1 MAMKYLRGILFFVL
15 VTAFATSNAVTNRVK
30 MLQRN
35 SSSHFTEGRMKS
47 FLEDFCRERYEDCF
61 PERLYINGSLA
72 ITSFKKTR
80 TKYEVSGTHSFQGK
94 AILGFR
100 NSYKDIRFKTFVTP
114 QKHFI
119 KVEFHKWFVPNF
131 PGEDG
136 HWEIA
141 VEYVPVGKPKVALVL
156 GGGGAKGAATI
167 GALKAIHKTGIK
179 VDYVVGT
186 SIGSVIGGLYV
197 AGYSPN
203 EIESLFLN
211 NEWLRLL
218 ADKPAKKDKSRNI
231 IGITKGDVVQQKLDA
246 LFRKKKCRT
255 FKSTRIPFRCVTTDI
270 IRIKEVILGNDSL
283 AKAIRASISIPGVY
297 RPVEIGGLQLID
309 GGLMNNLPVDVARR
323 MGASIVI
330 AIDLEQDN
338 KESAGLW
345 EELGKLMSI
354 QGLTNLIGSNSKK
367 REANIKDADVY
378 IHPHLSGFN
387 ISSFGVNNFKSMEEI
402 GEETVQKK
410 WKELLKVKKRI
421 QSNKTK
427 K

>member
-1 MAMKYLRGILFFVL
+1 MKILRGILFFVL
-15 VTAFATSNAVTNRVK
+15 VTAFATSNAVTNREM

-35 SSSHFTEGRMKS
+35 SSSHFTKGRMKS

-61 PERLYINGSLA
+61 PERQYKNGSLA
-72 ITSFKKTR
+72 INFFKKIK
-80 TKYEVSGTHSFQGK
+80 TKYEVSGTHSYQGK
-94 AILGFR
+94 ATLGFR
-100 NSYKDIRFKTFVTP
+100 NSYKDIRFKAFVTP

-131 PGEDG
+131 PGKDG

-141 VEYVPVGKPKVALVL
+141 VEYVPIGKPKVALVL

-167 GALKAIHKTGIK
+167 GALKVIQRTGIK

-186 SIGSVIGGLYV
+186 SIGSVIGGLYA
-197 AGYSPN
+197 AGYLPN

-218 ADKPAKKDKSRNI
+218 ADKPAKKDKSRNV

-255 FKSTRIPFRCVTTDI
+255 FKSTRIPFRCVTTDVM
-270 IRIKEVILGNDSL
+270 RIKEVILSNDSL

-297 RPVEIGGLQLID
+297 RPVEIGGLKLID

-330 AIDLEQDN
+330 AIDLEQD
-338 KESAGLW
+338 KKDSEGLW
-345 EELGKLMSI
+345 NQLKDQLSI
-354 QGLTNLIGSNSKK
+354 QGITDLIGSNAKK
-367 REANIKDADVY
+367 HEANVKDADVY
-378 IHPHLSGFN
+378 IHPNLSGFN
-387 ISSFGVNNFKSMEEI
+387 ISSFGTNNFKSMEEI
-402 GEETVQKK
+402 GEETARKK
-410 WKELLKVKKRI
+410 KDELLIVKKRI
-421 QSNKTK
+421 Q
-427 K
+427 

>member
-1 MAMKYLRGILFFVL
+1 MKSFRGILFFLL
-15 VTAFATSNAVTNRVK
+15 VTAFTMSNAATNREM
-30 MLQRN
+30 MLQRYF
-35 SSSHFTEGRMKS
+35 SSHFTEGRMKL

-61 PERLYINGSLA
+61 PERKYTNGSLA
-72 ITSFKKTR
+72 ITTFKKTR
-80 TKYEVSGTHSFQGK
+80 TKYEVTGTHSYQGK
-94 AILGFR
+94 KTLGFR
-100 NSYKDIRFKTFVTP
+100 SPHKDIRFKAIVTP
-114 QKHFI
+114 QKHFV
-119 KVEFHKWFVPNF
+119 KVEFHKWYVPNR
-131 PGEDG
+131 PWKDG
-136 HWEIA
+136 YWEIA
-141 VEYVPVGKPKVALVL
+141 VEYVPIGKPKVALVL

-167 GALKAIHKTGIK
+167 GALKVIRKTGIK

-186 SIGSVIGGLYV
+186 SIGSVIGGLYA

-218 ADKPAKKDKSRNI
+218 TDKLTKKDKSRNI

-270 IRIKEVILGNDSL
+270 VRIKEVVLSNDSL
-283 AKAIRASISIPGVY
+283 AKAIRASISLPGVY
-297 RPVEIGGLQLID
+297 SPVEIGGLQLID

-338 KESAGLW
+338 KESEGLL
-345 EELGKLMSI
+345 ETLGNLISI

-367 REANIKDADVY
+367 REANIKDADIY
-378 IHPHLSGFN
+378 IHPNLSGFN

-402 GEETVQKK
+402 GEETARKK
-410 WKELLKVKKRI
+410 WNELVKVKKI
-421 QSNKTK
+421 IHGNTK
-427 K
+427 

>member
-1 MAMKYLRGILFFVL
+1 MKLFRRLLLFIL
-15 VTAFATSNAVTNRVK
+15 VTVFATGNAVANRE
-30 MLQRN
+30 MMQQRN
-35 SSSHFTEGRMKS
+35 PSSHFTKDRMNS

-61 PERLYINGSLA
+61 PERRYTNGSLV
-72 ITSFKKTR
+72 ITSFKKIK
-80 TKYEVSGTHSFQGK
+80 TKYAVSGTHSYEGK
-94 AILGFR
+94 TTLGFR
-100 NSYKDIRFKTFVTP
+100 NKYRGIRFKAYVKP

-119 KVEFHKWFVPNF
+119 KVEFHKWFVPNR

-141 VEYVPVGKPKVALVL
+141 IEYVPIGKPKVALVL

-167 GALKAIHKTGIK
+167 GALKVIQKSGIK

-186 SIGSVIGGLYV
+186 SIGSVIGGLYA

-218 ADKPAKKDKSRNI
+218 ADKSAKKDKTRNA
-231 IGITKGDVVQQKLDA
+231 IGVTKGDVVQKNLDA

-255 FKSTRIPFRCVTTDI
+255 FKSTRIPFRCVATDV
-270 IRIKEVILGNDSL
+270 IRIKEVILSNDSL

-297 RPVEIGGLQLID
+297 RPVKIGGLQLVD

-330 AIDLEQDN
+330 AIDLEQN
-338 KESAGLW
+338 KKESKDIWQQLK
-345 EELGKLMSI
+345 EKLSI
-354 QGLTNLIGSNSKK
+354 QGITDMIGSNAKK
-367 REANIKDADVY
+367 HEANVKDADVY
-378 IHPHLSGFN
+378 IHPNLSGFD
-387 ISSFGVNNFKSMEEI
+387 IYSFGTNNFKTMEEV
-402 GEETVQKK
+402 GEETARKK
-410 WKELLKVKKRI
+410 WNELIKAKKRI
-421 QSNKTK
+421 QGK